1 MQASGLSPRY
11 AEHKMCLKFVRASW
25 GWIVF
30 PFITICGTKVI
41 LGRRLRV
48 SSPWRASNSAPSFVF
63 EQLWIGSQSTSWRW
77 AHWKKKRLRFQE
89 LPKKLIRQTDMSL
102 SYSFHD
108 FFLKFFFVKMK
119 WVLCYVAWKT
129 LRRSYRLANFFGI
142 IVVFDHAVNIISQFA
157 VILDVLNAARMYFVT
172 HAFGWTMLTL
182 EHISQTLIF
191 VVL

>member
-1 MQASGLSPRY
+1 M
-11 AEHKMCLKFVRASW
+11 
-25 GWIVF
+25 
-30 PFITICGTKVI
+30 
-41 LGRRLRV
+41 
-48 SSPWRASNSAPSFVF
+48 SFV
-63 EQLWIGSQSTSWRW
+63 LCSLNVNKVS
-77 AHWKKKRLRFQE
+77 RFFCRS
-89 LPKKLIRQTDMSL
+89 LIRS
-102 SYSFHD
+102 
-108 FFLKFFFVKMK
+108 
-119 WVLCYVAWKT
+119 ARKT

>member
-1 MQASGLSPRY
+1 MQCSLN
-11 AEHKMCLKFVRASW
+11 VN
-25 GWIVF
+25 
-30 PFITICGTKVI
+30 KV
-41 LGRRLRV
+41 
-48 SSPWRASNSAPSFVF
+48 S
-63 EQLWIGSQSTSWRW
+63 
-77 AHWKKKRLRFQE
+77 RFFFCRS
-89 LPKKLIRQTDMSL
+89 LIRS
-102 SYSFHD
+102 
-108 FFLKFFFVKMK
+108 
-119 WVLCYVAWKT
+119 ARKT